1 MAESLTLDSKR
12 FEAPHETSF
21 LSSSREF
28 GIKDSAITL
37 SLGRALARLQSF
49 HDPLLLTAIGR
60 GPFSTQ
66 SLEKENGPLEE
77 VEKRLLSGAPAI
89 KNPGR
94 TSCKRSGTGSPGTTV

>member
-1 MAESLTLDSKR
+1 MRQVEEGKV
-12 FEAPHETSF
+12 
-21 LSSSREF
+21 
-28 GIKDSAITL
+28 
-37 SLGRALARLQSF
+37 ARQQSF

-60 GPFSTQ
+60 GPFSFDKDW
-66 SLEKENGPLEE
+66 EENGPLEE